1 MIRFVG
7 CNPYLLRDYPNESRK
22 KLLFEAFSWEVVGNH
37 LLEYIYIYIYIY
49 IYMKGVRSIET
60 YNARPINPIL
70 PYALG
75 VEII

>member
-37 LLEYIYIYIYIY
+37 LLQY